1 MEKKNVLIVGSG
13 PGGATVAKEMAQKG
27 YHVTILEWGKDN
39 SPTPGTF
46 SSPFRLFGGI
56 KNKSNAF
63 LSTDGNPS
71 VEVVRAITLG
81 GATLVYGGVSWD
93 PPFDLF
99 EQKYGIDL
107 KSEVE
112 CIKQEIIV
120 KPLEDWQMGPVGKLI
135 KESAVKLGLKWRK
148 IDRFFKAPEKF
159 RQTSYL
165 FGDKTGAR
173 WDARMW
179 IKDAVSNGAVL
190 YNETYCEKLII
201 EDGKVTGVITVD
213 AKGRKKNYLSDIV
226 IIAAG
231 GIGSPM
237 ILQNS
242 GIEAGKNI
250 FIDPYVLAT
259 GYLDRKLM
267 KSEVTR
273 QSGVLMKEEGLS
285 LGDSSIPSQAY
296 KRLVMANKKFDK
308 LFKRSRSV
316 SILVEIDDD
325 IGGEISATG
334 KIKKSLSE
342 NDFQKLEKGKEIAN
356 EILKTAGA
364 KDIWFTRIAGVHP
377 GGGCKIGSVVD
388 ENLSTPIK
396 NLYVCDASVLP
407 EAFAI
412 PPIMS
417 ILALGK
423 RLASHL
429 EAQMTSH

>member
-1 MEKKNVLIVGSG
+1 MGKKSVLIVGSG

-27 YHVTILEWGKDN
+27 HHVSIIEWGKDN
-39 SPTPGTF
+39 SSTPGAF
-46 SSPFRLFGGI
+46 SSPFRFFGGI

-63 LSTDGNPS
+63 LRTDGAPS
-71 VEVVRAITLG
+71 VEIIRPITLG

-99 EQKYGIDL
+99 EKKYGIDL
-107 KSEVE
+107 KNEVE
-112 CIKQEIIV
+112 RIKEEIIV
-120 KPLEDWQMGPVGKLI
+120 KPLEDSQMGPVGKLI
-135 KESAVKLGLKWRK
+135 KESAVKSGLKWEK
-148 IDRFFKAPEKF
+148 IDRFFNAPEKF
-159 RQTSYL
+159 SQTSYL

-179 IKDAVSNGAVL
+179 INDAVANGAVL

-201 EDGKVTGVITVD
+201 EDGKATGVITVD
-213 AKGRKKNYLSDIV
+213 AKGRKGKYFSDI
-226 IIAAG
+226 IIVAAG
-231 GIGSPM
+231 GIGSPV

-250 FIDPYVLAT
+250 FVDPYVMAT

-273 QSGVLMKEEGLS
+273 QSGLLMKEEGIS
-285 LGDSSIPSQAY
+285 LGDASIPSQAY
-296 KRLVMANKKFDK
+296 KKLIMANKKFDK

-325 IGGEISATG
+325 VSGEITATG
-334 KIKKSLSE
+334 RIKKSLSE
-342 NDFQKLEKGKEIAN
+342 NDFQKLEKGKKIAKD
-356 EILKTAGA
+356 ILETAGA

-388 ENLSTPIK
+388 KNLSTPVK

-412 PPIMS
+412 PPAMS

-429 EAQMTSH
+429 EAQMRPH

>member
-1 MEKKNVLIVGSG
+1 MGKKKVLIVGSG

-27 YHVTILEWGKDN
+27 HQVAIFEWGKDN
-39 SPTPGTF
+39 SSAPGAF
-46 SSPFRLFGGI
+46 SSPFRFFGGI

-63 LSTDGNPS
+63 LSTDGDPS
-71 VEVVRAITLG
+71 IEIVRPITLG

-99 EQKYGIDL
+99 KEKYGIDL

-112 CIKQEIIV
+112 SIKQEIIV
-120 KPLEDWQMGPVGKLI
+120 KPLDDSQMGPVGQLLK
-135 KESAVKLGLKWRK
+135 KSAVKLGLKWEN

-159 RQTSYL
+159 RQTAYL

-179 IKDAVSNGAVL
+179 IKDAVANGAVL

-201 EDGKVTGVITVD
+201 KGGKATGVIAVD
-213 AKGRKKNYLSDIV
+213 PKGRKENYFSDI
-226 IIAAG
+226 IIVAAG
-231 GIGSPM
+231 GIGSPVL
-237 ILQNS
+237 LQNS
-242 GIEAGKNI
+242 GIAAGKNI
-250 FIDPYVLAT
+250 FVDPYVMAT

-273 QSGVLMKEEGLS
+273 QSGVLIKEEGIS
-285 LGDSSIPSQAY
+285 LGDASIPSQAY
-296 KRLVMANKKFDK
+296 KKLIMANKKIDK
-308 LFKRSRSV
+308 FFKRSRSV

-342 NDFQKLEKGKEIAN
+342 NDFQKLEKGKKIAE

-388 ENLSTPIK
+388 ENLSTPVK

-412 PPIMS
+412 PPVMT
-417 ILALGK
+417 ILALAK

-429 EAQMTSH
+429 EAQMIS